1 MNHQIKVEIKDF
13 RAIHHAEIILD
24 GITVV
29 TGENGC
35 GKSTISKLL
44 YQTYKT
50 ANNFDTILKKELHR
64 KISAFFSKIGDIA
77 ERCYYYS
84 AGNYK
89 DRFTAPMFF
98 FGKEWQTILNKSFD
112 ALKQDVQVAG
122 DALKKDI
129 AEMPPKSATEKLAE
143 RVSKTIKPRDS
154 EEINKELFIQHID
167 ELCKQIM
174 AEIIY
179 ADVTT
184 TLRPIFVL
192 DRAIQTMFSLQRLH
206 GQFNISEDT
215 SILTD
220 TGNKRLNKS
229 FCIKQQVYIDT
240 PMAIGVQA
248 HTYWQDLN
256 TLLQKGNSYSSAY
269 SVVYDAVHED
279 EITANLSAEVL
290 EGDVA
295 LNVNK
300 DFGFAQGFIYKRKD
314 GLSINLLDCATGL
327 KSFAILQL
335 LYKNGTLRNDTL
347 VIIDE
352 PEAHLH
358 PQWVVEYA
366 RLIVL
371 LNKIAGVRFFIAS
384 HNPDM
389 ISAIRYIAEK
399 EKRLET
405 LNFYLAKKI
414 QGHYS
419 YDYNLL
425 AQDIEPIFTSF
436 NIALDRINQ
445 YASTT

>member
-1 MNHQIKVEIKDF
+1 V
-13 RAIHHAEIILD
+13 AEITD
-24 GITVV
+24 
-29 TGENGC
+29 
-35 GKSTISKLL
+35 
-44 YQTYKT
+44 
-50 ANNFDTILKKELHR
+50 AN
-64 KISAFFSKIGDIA
+64 
-77 ERCYYYS
+77 
-84 AGNYK
+84 
-89 DRFTAPMFF
+89 
-98 FGKEWQTILNKSFD
+98 
-112 ALKQDVQVAG
+112 
-122 DALKKDI
+122 
-129 AEMPPKSATEKLAE
+129 AT
-143 RVSKTIKPRDS
+143 
-154 EEINKELFIQHID
+154 
-167 ELCKQIM
+167 M
-174 AEIIY
+174 
-179 ADVTT
+179 
-184 TLRPIFVL
+184 TLRPISVL
-192 DRAIQTMFSLQRLH
+192 DKAIQTMFSLQRLH
-206 GQFNISEDT
+206 GQFSISEDT
-215 SILTD
+215 SMLTD

-229 FCIKQQVYIDT
+229 FCVKQQVYIDT

-248 HTYWQDLN
+248 YTYWQDLN
-256 TLLQKGNSYSSAY
+256 RLLQKGNSFSSAF
-269 SVVYDAVHED
+269 SSAFDTIRED
-279 EITANLSAEVL
+279 DFTANLSANVL

-384 HNPDM
+384 HHPDM

-399 EKRLET
+399 EKKLGT

-414 QGHYS
+414 RNSYS
-419 YDYNLL
+419 YDYDLL

-445 YASTT
+445 YASTAQ

>member
-50 ANNFDTILKKELHR
+50 ANNFDAILKKEVRH
-64 KISAFFSKIGDIA
+64 KISALFTKTGDIA
-77 ERCYYYS
+77 ERCYYYAAS
-84 AGNYK
+84 SYK
-89 DRFTAPMFF
+89 DRFTAPMNF

-112 ALKQDVQVAG
+112 ALKQQVQMACDG
-122 DALKKDI
+122 LKKDI
-129 AEMPPKSATEKLAE
+129 AGMPPKSATEKFVE
-143 RVSKTIKPRDS
+143 TISKISRPRDS

-167 ELCKQIM
+167 ELCGQII
-174 AEIIY
+174 AEITA

-184 TLRPIFVL
+184 TLRPISVL
-192 DRAIQTMFSLQRLH
+192 DRAIQTIFSLQRVH
-206 GQFNISEDT
+206 GQFNISEGT

-229 FCIKQQVYIDT
+229 FCVKQQVYIDT

-248 HTYWQDLN
+248 YTYWDDLN
-256 TLLQKGNSYSSAY
+256 TLLQKGNSYSAAY
-269 SVVYDAVHED
+269 SAAYDAVHED
-279 EITANLSAEVL
+279 EFTVNLSADVL

-384 HNPDM
+384 HHPDM

-399 EKRLET
+399 EKLET

-414 QGHYS
+414 QDCYS

-425 AQDIEPIFTSF
+425 KQDIEPIFTSF

-445 YASTT
+445 YASTAQ